1 MMEKGGPVGA
11 SVRTEGTNREEELKV
26 SDKAVAYMSSTEP
39 AELQKCV
46 FADSLLTL
54 SEGGKDLGKFNVTVE
69 FASRGQQP
77 CMLLHAQS
85 QGAIDGSPCGTTVS
99 VYLATDLEVLEE
111 DYHEYVKLEGHSLD
125 KRCHM
130 VQCDGRM
137 VINRVATVGK
147 EVTRE
152 SVSYPMSVLGGLVT
166 AGSELLLMRLFALR
180 RKVPENMNFVSLD
193 QGLHITP
200 TTFSELGVKQL
211 EVGGEAVEVFGVERT
226 IHSVADNATTW
237 QSFFLAD
244 GHLASR
250 VQVGSP
256 TTMRLLQLPSQQQ
269 KGNHQHSLK
278 TVSVGKQSHLCCLAF
293 VFKGFEKIPLVWEE
307 DMQMCSNFLD
317 RKAALK
323 ADHASYLRQHPEIRA
338 LISDFLKLLL
348 LKKPDDVIQFAR
360 EYFLQSSSNPQDPA

>member
-269 KGNHQHSLK
+269 KG
-278 TVSVGKQSHLCCLAF
+278 
-293 VFKGFEKIPLVWEE
+293 FEKIPLVWEE